1 MENSS
6 LTVKPIMRRLNKMRQ
21 WLKPV
26 FNETRLL
33 KKEVLAGIIGLFVCL
48 LTPMVFAAGTPAGTH
63 IENQVSLSYTQDGS
77 NHVSTS
83 NTTAITVAELLNV
96 DVVWQDTAS
105 VTVNSGDTNRVM
117 TLQITN
123 TGNGSDDYTLAVL
136 NALDSDQF
144 DPALVGVFLDSNGNG
159 SYDPVTDE
167 AYIPGSNDPFLPAD
181 AALTVFILNDIP
193 ADLAGGDQGS
203 CRFTV
208 SSNTGTGTPG
218 ASIANAGDNGT
229 DAIIGSSGGSDAV
242 MGTYIISD
250 LEVIL
255 SKSVVITD
263 PSGGSQPVSNAIL
276 TYTITVGVVGSGTAQ
291 GIVITDPIPGDTTYN
306 TGSLTLNTIALT
318 DAVDGDNGDVGGTTA
333 GVVTVILGDL
343 TSATEN
349 QTITFEVII
358 NP

>member
-1 MENSS
+1 MFFACTHNLLPACALS
-6 LTVKPIMRRLNKMRQ
+6 LGTGNTSRDHYRKP
-21 WLKPV
+21 
-26 FNETRLL
+26 
-33 KKEVLAGIIGLFVCL
+33 G
-48 LTPMVFAAGTPAGTH
+48 
-63 IENQVSLSYTQDGS
+63 SLSYTQDGS

-83 NTTAITVAELLNV
+83 NTTSITVAELLNV
-96 DVVWQDTAS
+96 DVVWQDAAS
-105 VTVNSGDTNRVM
+105 VTVNSGDTNRVI

-123 TGNGSDDYTLAVL
+123 TGNGSDEYTLA
-136 NALDSDQF
+136 ALSTLGSDQF

-159 SYDPVTDE
+159 SYDPTTDE
-167 AYIPGSNDPFLPAD
+167 AYIPGSNEPFLPAD

-203 CRFTV
+203 CQLTV

-218 ASIANAGDNGT
+218 TSIANAGDNGV
-229 DAIIGSSGGSDAV
+229 DAVIGSSGGSDAA
-242 MGTYIISD
+242 MGTYVISD

-263 PSGGSQPVSNAIL
+263 PFGGSQPVSNAIL
-276 TYTITVGVVGSGTAQ
+276 TYTIVVEVIGSGTAQ

-306 TGSLTLNTIALT
+306 VGSLTLNNIALT
-318 DAVDGDNGDVGGTTA
+318 DAVDADNGDVGGTA
-333 GVVTVILGDL
+333 AEVVTVILGDL

-349 QTITFEVII
+349 QTITFEVTI